1 MTGPGTL
8 LSKRH
13 AAALALI
20 ATLVAPGSFATPALA
35 QDVPEV
41 TVLRST
47 PVYRTPGHRP
57 FGQLIKGERVTLHEC
72 TELPGYCQVSLRQPG
87 RRLTGWVNSE
97 ALDGVVAK

>member
-1 MTGPGTL
+1 MR
-8 LSKRH
+8 SKRQ

-20 ATLVAPGSFATPALA
+20 ATLVAPGSFATPAVA
-35 QDVPEV
+35 QDFPEV

-47 PVYRTPGHRP
+47 PIFRNPGHRP
-57 FGQLIKGERVTLHEC
+57 FGQLAKGERVMLHEC

>member
-1 MTGPGTL
+1 M

-20 ATLVAPGSFATPALA
+20 ASLVTPGSFAPPALA
-35 QDVPEV
+35 RDYPEV

-47 PVYRTPGHRP
+47 PIFRNPGHRP
-57 FGQLIKGERVTLHEC
+57 FGQLAKGERVMLHEC
-72 TELPGYCQVSLRQPG
+72 TELSGYCQVSLRELG

-97 ALDGVVAK
+97 ALDGVVTTR

>member
-1 MTGPGTL
+1 M

-35 QDVPEV
+35 QDFPEV

-47 PVYRTPGHRP
+47 PIFRNPGHRP
-57 FGQLIKGERVTLHEC
+57 FGQLAKGERVMLHEC